1 MECPIY
7 GNLSYIY
14 LKLNFM
20 YIPNTILFCA
30 SMNAITIILANIH
43 VFKVMFLLI
52 FVIGYMHV
60 CVVYIALHIVELIC
74 IAFLE

>member
-1 MECPIY
+1 
-7 GNLSYIY
+7 
-14 LKLNFM
+14 M

-30 SMNAITIILANIH
+30 SMNSITIILANMY
-43 VFKVMFLLI
+43 VYKVMSLLI

-60 CVVYIALHIVELIC
+60 YVFYIALHIVELIC